1 MKLSVWS
8 SFYVDLSPED
18 MVLEFERHGYRWCEL
33 SDEHS
38 LMLMNRGDSETE
50 GARFKEFAD
59 AHGICFPQGHILL
72 RAHMTQEEDRAL
84 IMRQLDLFKAIGVKN
99 AVLHCDG
106 MASRTELSLDEIIS
120 ENIRALR
127 ILIDYIN
134 DTDIVICLENMS
146 RTPTS
151 ITAENLMF
159 FVRELGSEHIGI
171 CLDTGHL
178 NMAEQNCQADFIRTA
193 GKNIRALH
201 IADNEGERDQH
212 MTPFGRGNVD
222 IVSVVTE
229 MKKLGY
235 DGLYNLEIPGE
246 RKCPIE
252 IRGFKL
258 DYIKKM
264 FDYLDKK
271 TEI

>member
-1 MKLSVWS
+1 M
-8 SFYVDLSPED
+8 
-18 MVLEFERHGYRWCEL
+18 
-33 SDEHS
+33 
-38 LMLMNRGDSETE
+38 
-50 GARFKEFAD
+50 
-59 AHGICFPQGHILL
+59 
-72 RAHMTQEEDRAL
+72 
-84 IMRQLDLFKAIGVKN
+84 
-99 AVLHCDG
+99 
-106 MASRTELSLDEIIS
+106 
-120 ENIRALR
+120 
-127 ILIDYIN
+127 
-134 DTDIVICLENMS
+134 VICLENMS

-151 ITAENLMF
+151 ITAENLMH

-178 NMAEQNCQADFIRTA
+178 NMAEKNSQVDFIRTA
-193 GKNIRALH
+193 GESIRALH

-212 MTPFGRGNVD
+212 MIPFGRGNVD
-222 IVSVVTE
+222 IVSVVSE
-229 MKKLGY
+229 MKKIGY